1 MPTTPH
7 PAPRPRLP
15 ALLLVCILSITH
27 SCGVGN
33 AVAFMSPKANAGGS
47 APTSEFMSPK
57 ANAEASAPTSEGGGG
72 VTIIRAITAEQPDI
86 QGCYS
91 VRRRVF
97 VEEQRVPAEI
107 EMDEN
112 DQNATHI
119 LALGDESVPV
129 GAARIVYV
137 DGGKVGKIGR
147 VCVLSE
153 HRKKGI
159 GRQVVMFAV
168 EQIQKDVGVNCGA
181 IAKLG
186 SQVHAVQFYK
196 SMGFELTD
204 GDEYMDGGGI
214 PHRDM
219 IMHLE

>member
-1 MPTTPH
+1 MLT
-7 PAPRPRLP
+7 AIRPRRHAYASPCALP
-15 ALLLVCILSITH
+15 SLARYLLFASILSITH
-27 SCGVGN
+27 SCAVGN
-33 AVAFMSPKANAGGS
+33 AVAFSFTDMSPKANAGGS
-47 APTSEFMSPK
+47 APTSE
-57 ANAEASAPTSEGGGG
+57 GGG
-72 VTIIRAITAEQPDI
+72 VTIIRAITAEQPEI

-112 DQNATHI
+112 DQTATHI
-119 LALGDESVPV
+119 LAALGGEESVPV

-137 DGGKVGKIGR
+137 GGGKVGKIGR

-159 GRQVVMFAV
+159 GRQIVMFAV
-168 EQIQKDVGVNCGA
+168 EQIRKDVGVNCGA

-219 IMHLE
+219 IMHL